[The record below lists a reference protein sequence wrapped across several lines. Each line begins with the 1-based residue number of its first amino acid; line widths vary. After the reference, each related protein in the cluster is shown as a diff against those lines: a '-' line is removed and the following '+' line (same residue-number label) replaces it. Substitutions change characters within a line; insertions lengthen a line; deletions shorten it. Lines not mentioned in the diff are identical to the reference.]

1 MATVGSLAYTYTD
14 WAKRLDPEGKVDAIV
29 EILTDTNPILEDA
42 LVIEANGATSHRTSV
57 RTGLP
62 SVTWR
67 QLNYGVQTSKSTVK
81 QVDDTIGMLEAYAEI
96 DKSLA
101 DLNGNSAEFRLSE
114 DKAFLEA
121 MNQEMAST
129 LFYGNTATD
138 PKKFMGLAP
147 RYNSIS
153 TDDTNSGFNV
163 IDAGGTGSDNTSLWL
178 VVWGD
183 QTCHFTF
190 PKGQMAGFQHN
201 DLGED
206 TLEDS
211 ANGKYQGYRTHY
223 KWDAGFVLRDWRYV
237 VRIANI
243 DISDLETYGSGS
255 DTSTK
260 LIFHMIKAM
269 HKIPNLNTGNACFYG
284 NETVLTWLDI
294 MAQDKANVYLT
305 SQEFAGKMVTMFRGI
320 PVKKCDAL
328 LNTESQVS

>member
-1 MATVGSLAYTYTD
+1 MATVGSLVYTYAD
-14 WAKRLDPEGKVDAIV
+14 WAKRLDPDGKVSAVV
-29 EILTDTNPILEDA
+29 EILEQSNPILEDA
-42 LVIEANGATSHRTSV
+42 LVMESNGPTSHRTTV

-62 SVTWR
+62 TVTWR

-81 QVDDTIGMLEAYAEI
+81 QVDDTIGMLESYAEV
-96 DKSLA
+96 DKDLA
-101 DLNGNSAEFRLSE
+101 DLNGNTAEFRLSE
-114 DKAFLEA
+114 DKPFLEA

-129 LFYGNTATD
+129 LFYGNTQTD

-147 RYNSIS
+147 RYNSIG
-153 TDDTNSGFNV
+153 TDPLLSSYNV
-163 IDAGGTGSDNTSLWL
+163 IDAGGSGSDNTSIWL

-183 QTCHFTF
+183 QTCHMTF
-190 PKGQMAGFQHN
+190 PKGKIAGFKHT
-201 DLGED
+201 DLGEE

-211 ANGKYQGYRTHY
+211 AGGKYQGYRTHY
-223 KWDAGFVLRDWRYV
+223 KWDAGFVLRDWRFV
-237 VRIANI
+237 VRIANV

-269 HKIPNLNTGNACFYG
+269 HKIPNLNMGNAVFYA

-294 MAQDKANVYLT
+294 MAMDKNNVYLT
-305 SQEFAGKMVTMFRGI
+305 SQEYAGQMLTMFRKV

-328 LNTESQVS
+328 LNTEAQVT

>member
-14 WAKRLDPEGKVDAIV
+14 WAKRLDPDGKVDAIV

-42 LVIEANGATSHRTSV
+42 LVVEGNGATSHRTTV
-57 RTGLP
+57 RKGLP
-62 SVTWR
+62 SVAWR
-67 QLNYGVQTSKSTVK
+67 QLNYGVPKSKSQTE
-81 QVDDTIGMLEAYAEI
+81 QVDDTYGMLESYAEV
-96 DKSLA
+96 DKDLA

-129 LFYGNTATD
+129 IFYGNTATD
-138 PKKFMGLAP
+138 PKKFLGLAP
-147 RYNSIS
+147 RYDSIS
-153 TDDTNSGFNV
+153 TDDTNTGYNV
-163 IDAGGTGSDNTSLWL
+163 IDGGGSGSDNTSLWL

-183 QTCHFTF
+183 KTCHLTF
-190 PKGQMAGFQHN
+190 PKGKVAGFNHK
-201 DLGED
+201 DLGEE
-206 TLEDS
+206 TLED
-211 ANGKYQGYRTHY
+211 AAGGLYQGYRTHY

-243 DISDLETYGSGS
+243 DVSDIATFGSGS

-260 LIFHMIKAM
+260 LIHHMIKAM
-269 HKIPNLNTGNACFYG
+269 HKVPNLNAGNACFYG

-294 MAQDKANVYLT
+294 MAQDKNNVYLT
-305 SQEFAGKMVTMFRGI
+305 SQEFAGDMVTMFRKV

-328 LNTESQVS
+328 LNTEAQVT